1 MKNSRFFVA
10 FTILALSL
18 FAPCQNPPAQN
29 GQSVDERAAT
39 GS

>member
-1 MKNSRFFVA
+1 MKNFGLLVA